1 MDAVRPRLRWK
12 QQNLHFAGK
21 AKTPGIPAIRKIC
34 ISLSA
39 CVLLRQ
45 KFSKK
50 VFSKLRKRCTK
61 VQKTNPTKFV
71 TFVGL
76 KRMLIRMAGIAFFRV
91 AWYNFDKNM

>member
-12 QQNLHFAGK
+12 QQNLHFVVSLRSAP
-21 AKTPGIPAIRKIC
+21 AKIFEKSIFRTTEA
-34 ISLSA
+34 L
-39 CVLLRQ
+39 
-45 KFSKK
+45 
-50 VFSKLRKRCTK
+50 CTK

-91 AWYNFDKNM
+91 AWYNFNKNM